1 MNQDS
6 KHDLRGNQCSSL
18 DRRQGFPF
26 LRLIY
31 NSLSNFDIIQRY
43 FRKTLLSFQS
53 IPYNEVKEEMGKEW
67 GETMR
72 RERKQREKQRW
83 WTKILTVGLIG
94 TFLCG
99 CAAQS
104 AQEGPAPSP
113 TSTTDVPMPTL
124 VPTPIPDMETLLPQ
138 LLKDRG
144 LIQALNSTIYEFSHE
159 YELVIHD
166 KEWVFT
172 DAKGKG
178 NIIVNLTDSEITFA
192 FSDVTLEYKKKDRI
206 VKTAVFSAELT
217 MALEGS
223 ESSWNAEIV
232 TEDDQHFV
240 IQFDPK
246 TAEIQDGEAGS
257 ETLGQKMNFA
267 PSLYGQCLSFF
278 KRYWNQSID
287 QRMIIKAMVVT
298 ATKLERGIDPDNI
311 TIRVDKTPEN
321 PVNVLEPNGVT
332 PEITL
337 EVEMNF
343 NDKDTIYLKNTSKL
357 EKTLYLFT
365 AMDQGFDD
373 PSAIDWEA
381 LAPTLMSAI
390 PKYGCDGRYCL
401 NAEGQVRFADYAI
414 REGYGSLVTQPDMNK
429 AAKVLS
435 GQDYVYDD
443 YDNRKLS
450 SGVVYSQSVN
460 SYIAYSREGD
470 WLEASPGVMVLDQKQ
485 SDNRIT
491 VDFVTYVPQWEDK
504 LIVEGIPVENDNGQ
518 RNANPKVIQTVKD
531 NLDRMPHWTAEL
543 EDTGDDQFYRLL
555 WAVRY

>member
-26 LRLIY
+26 LCLIY

-67 GETMR
+67 GETMG
-72 RERKQREKQRW
+72 RERKQREIQRR

-99 CAAQS
+99 CAVQP
-104 AQEGPAPSP
+104 AQEGLTPSP
-113 TSTTDVPMPTL
+113 TSATDVPMPTL
-124 VPTPIPDMETLLPQ
+124 VPTPMPDMETLLPQ

-166 KEWVFT
+166 KEWTFT

-178 NIIVNLTDSEITFA
+178 NIIVNLTDSEITFI
-192 FSDVTLEYKKKDRI
+192 FPDVTLEYKKKDRI

-223 ESSWNAEIV
+223 ESSWNAEIL
-232 TEDDQHFV
+232 TEDDQRFV

-337 EVEMNF
+337 KVEMNF

-470 WLEASPGVMVLDQKQ
+470 WLAASPGVMVLDQKQ

-491 VDFVTYVPQWEDK
+491 VDFVTYVPRWEDK

-518 RNANPKVIQTVKD
+518 WNANPKVIQTMKD

>member
-1 MNQDS
+1 
-6 KHDLRGNQCSSL
+6 
-18 DRRQGFPF
+18 
-26 LRLIY
+26 
-31 NSLSNFDIIQRY
+31 
-43 FRKTLLSFQS
+43 
-53 IPYNEVKEEMGKEW
+53 
-67 GETMR
+67 
-72 RERKQREKQRW
+72 
-83 WTKILTVGLIG
+83 
-94 TFLCG
+94 
-99 CAAQS
+99 
-104 AQEGPAPSP
+104 
-113 TSTTDVPMPTL
+113 MPTL
-124 VPTPIPDMETLLPQ
+124 VPTPMPDMETLLPQ

-178 NIIVNLTDSEITFA
+178 NIIVNLTDSEVTFA

-232 TEDDQHFV
+232 TEDDQRFV
-240 IQFDPK
+240 IQFDPE

-321 PVNVLEPNGVT
+321 QVNVLEPNGVT

-401 NAEGQVRFADYAI
+401 NAEGQVRFAGYAI
-414 REGYGSLVTQPDMNK
+414 REGYGSLVTQPDHEQGGK
-429 AAKVLS
+429 
-435 GQDYVYDD
+435 
-443 YDNRKLS
+443 
-450 SGVVYSQSVN
+450 GVKR
-460 SYIAYSREGD
+460 AG
-470 WLEASPGVMVLDQKQ
+470 LCL
-485 SDNRIT
+485 
-491 VDFVTYVPQWEDK
+491 
-504 LIVEGIPVENDNGQ
+504 
-518 RNANPKVIQTVKD
+518 
-531 NLDRMPHWTAEL
+531 
-543 EDTGDDQFYRLL
+543 
-555 WAVRY
+555 